1 MNDEFMSYIK
11 GLADKLTGLKQDPSI
26 IDGVTNVT
34 FVGVKAVVVTVVTN
48 GIADYIYLIPS
59 LDPNDPILSVLIQ
72 DNGSIWHEDMFN
84 NIFDV
89 KDYIEQTELR
99 AVEEPHVYLTL
110 CKILDLGFK

>member
-11 GLADKLTGLKQDPSI
+11 GLADKLKGVQENPNSLE
-26 IDGVTNVT
+26 GVTNVT
-34 FVGVKAVVVTVVTN
+34 FVGVKAAVVTVVTN
-48 GIADYIYLIPS
+48 EIADYIYLIPS

-84 NIFDV
+84 NAFDV
-89 KDYIEQTELR
+89 KYYIEQTEPR
-99 AVEEPHVYLTL
+99 AVEEPHIYLTL